1 MQPIKATLVSPRA
14 MPMRIGSPILMRNN
28 VPRRGSK
35 SRHILLS
42 QKAEGGC
49 PSLPFGGVGQSPL
62 ACASFMLRRSADGGE
77 GTMTLLA
84 TPRSAG
90 RRPGTR
96 YSLEL
101 PVRLLG
107 RGRSFVE
114 SDACRSLASRPV
126 GLACSTST
134 RRGGPVSSLS
144 TMMTRFNDAPAGS
157 VQKAAISTTPSSAPI
172 FANTSSSSLA
182 GRSAINQPRRP
193 KFL

>member
-1 MQPIKATLVSPRA
+1 MQPIKAPLVSPRA

-28 VPRRGSK
+28 VPRRGSR

-62 ACASFMLRRSADGGE
+62 ACASFMLRGSADGGE

-114 SDACRSLASRPV
+114 SDACRSLASRSV

-134 RRGGPVSSLS
+134 RRGGARVE
-144 TMMTRFNDAPAGS
+144 S
-157 VQKAAISTTPSSAPI
+157 VDDDDPLQRC
-172 FANTSSSSLA
+172 A
-182 GRSAINQPRRP
+182 GRFGAKGGNQYHAKQRTNFC
-193 KFL
+193 KHFLLLFGW